1 MKVNEEEV
9 HIIMMRVIQSVE
21 SLISVRAIIT
31 TFD

>member
-9 HIIMMRVIQSVE
+9 HIIMMRVTQTVE
-21 SLISVRAIIT
+21 NLISVKAIIT

>member
-9 HIIMMRVIQSVE
+9 HIIMMRVIQLVE
-21 SLISVRAIIT
+21 NLISVKAIIT

>member
-21 SLISVRAIIT
+21 NLISVKAIIT

>member
-9 HIIMMRVIQSVE
+9 HIIMMRAIQSVE
-21 SLISVRAIIT
+21 NLISVKAIIT